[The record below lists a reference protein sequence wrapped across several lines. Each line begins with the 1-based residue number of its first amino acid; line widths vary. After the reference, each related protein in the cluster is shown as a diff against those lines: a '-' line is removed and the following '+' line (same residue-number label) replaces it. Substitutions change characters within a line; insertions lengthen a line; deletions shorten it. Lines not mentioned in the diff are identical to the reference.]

1 MEERETPHPDMRNRE
16 SRPPS
21 RLLTVGLALLTL
33 SALYLLGPAH
43 AAMGWPAA
51 VAVLLHIGLGLLLTV
66 PIAVYAVRTK
76 GRNVLF
82 LSAFALCAL
91 TGLYLTVQA
100 AIGQSTAH
108 AQGGWWTHLLAGFLS
123 ILVFGSFLPRR
134 FRFGRSTKRAASV
147 YEGNSSDGNSS
158 VVGDGLK
165 SFARGA
171 SRRVTANK
179 ETLRA
184 SQILGFRAKDF
195 AGTNALLPASKLTLF
210 LMSFRPKDGPAKPRS
225 EGQRPLTTPLCLLL
239 LVVSTLGLGGTVILP
254 HYDAVAYYRDTTATN
269 AAQAENPL
277 FPAGV
282 RLAAGSRHTAE
293 GAGYCGRAGC
303 HTTAL
308 QEWQDSVHQWAANDP
323 VYRRVSQEY
332 VQQAGPIAAQ
342 WCAGCHEPLSVVQE
356 GRWALTS
363 TAAVGSGTNE
373 GVGCVGCH
381 AMTDVSARTGNGRFT
396 LSLAQN
402 YPFADRQTGWQ
413 RRMHDFLLRVRPA
426 PHQTAYLKSEIHASS
441 EFCGTCHR
449 QSFNVPQN
457 GYQFVHGTDEWGT
470 WQSGP
475 FSGRMA
481 RTAGLRTEAER
492 SCEDCHFLRR
502 PDGKFSHAA
511 FPAGTWLASASAR
524 STGDRPDA
532 SGFRQ
537 RAVNLDIFAL
547 RRPAEAG
554 KQEAWI
560 APLDASESGVSLHA
574 GETYLLD
581 IVVSNRN
588 VGHEFPAGYLDIE
601 EAWLE
606 VTLQDGRGRA
616 LAESGRLTS
625 DPAALPPDTHAYRS
639 IPLDRNGSA
648 LEHHELWKQVTTAYR
663 RAIPSGGADI
673 ARYRLTVPRLFTSP
687 LTVTARLRCRSLRP
701 DFARWVGL
709 PAAAPVTTLAEE
721 TLALPALGAPGRLRP
736 ESETALR
743 FVEYGLGLLAPK
755 DAPDAARARRAFL
768 AAQRLAPNRPEPFLG
783 LGRAYLVE
791 PELLAAKAQFNA
803 ALRLA
808 PDSPAAQADLGVV
821 YSKQGEYDHA
831 LNLLRPLA
839 QRFPQDG
846 TLQFDLG
853 LTLFRSGDYVSAVTA
868 FQNSLAADPDN
879 AAAHFQLK
887 QCFQHLQR
895 VPEARREEAIGQ
907 YLAEDPLASLL
918 VPPFLSTHPDIR
930 QTARPIP
937 EHRMRPDQR

>member
-1 MEERETPHPDMRNRE
+1 MEERETPHPDTRNRE

-43 AAMGWPAA
+43 AVMGWPAA

-66 PIAVYAVRTK
+66 PILVYGVRTK
-76 GRNVLF
+76 GRNVFF
-82 LSAFALCAL
+82 LSAFAVCAV
-91 TGLYLTVQA
+91 TGFLITVQA
-100 AIGQSTAH
+100 AIGRSTAH
-108 AQGGWWTHLLAGFLS
+108 AQGVWWTHLLAGFLS

-171 SRRVTANK
+171 LRRLSAYK
-179 ETLRA
+179 EALRA
-184 SQILGFRAKDF
+184 SQILCAEAEDLGSLPLQDLGCPKGFLIPPEA
-195 AGTNALLPASKLTLF
+195 
-210 LMSFRPKDGPAKPRS
+210 RS
-225 EGQRPLTTPLCLLL
+225 EGQRPLTVVGLTSLCLLL
-239 LVVSTLGLGGTVILP
+239 LVVSTLGLGGAVLLP

-282 RLAAGSRHTAE
+282 RLATGSRHTAE
-293 GAGYCGRAGC
+293 DADYCGRVGC

-308 QEWQDSVHQWAANDP
+308 QEWQGSVHQRAANDP
-323 VYRRVSQEY
+323 VYRRVRQEY
-332 VQQAGPIAAQ
+332 VQQAGPIAAR
-342 WCAGCHEPLSVVQE
+342 WCSGCHEPLSVVQE
-356 GRWALTS
+356 GRWALTATES
-363 TAAVGSGTNE
+363 VGFGKDE

-426 PHQTAYLKSEIHASS
+426 PHRTAYLKPEIHSSS

-457 GYQFVHGTDEWGT
+457 GYQFVHGADEWGT
-470 WQSGP
+470 WQSSP

-492 SCEDCHFLRR
+492 SCEECHFLRR
-502 PDGKFSHAA
+502 PEGKFSHAA
-511 FPAGTWLASASAR
+511 FPAGTWLTSASAR
-524 STGDRPDA
+524 PGGDRHGA

-547 RRPAEAG
+547 RRPAAAG

-560 APLDASESGVSLHA
+560 APLDAPESGVSLHA
-574 GETYLLD
+574 GDMYLLD
-581 IVVSNRN
+581 IVVSYRN

-616 LAESGRLTS
+616 LAESGQLAS
-625 DPAALPPDTHAYRS
+625 ESAALPPDTHAYRS

-673 ARYRLTVPRLFTSP
+673 ARYRLTVPRLFTPP

-701 DFARWVGL
+701 DIARWVGL
-709 PAAAPVTTLAEE
+709 PSAAPVITLTEE
-721 TLALPALGAPGRLRP
+721 RVALPSSGAPGRPRP

-783 LGRAYLVE
+783 MGRAYLVE

-839 QRFPQDG
+839 LRFPQDG

-907 YLAEDPLASLL
+907 YLTEDPLSSLL

-937 EHRMRPDQR
+937 EHRLRSDQR